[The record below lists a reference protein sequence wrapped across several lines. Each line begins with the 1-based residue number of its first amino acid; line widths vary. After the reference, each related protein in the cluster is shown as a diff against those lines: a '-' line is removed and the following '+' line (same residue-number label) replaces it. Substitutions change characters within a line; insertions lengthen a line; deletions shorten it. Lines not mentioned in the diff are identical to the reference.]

1 MNENEN
7 NSSSEFLKEEK
18 FIISSTY
25 SDITPLYE
33 CGGRICRLFK
43 AMRFGKWCVL
53 KCLKPEYAN
62 NPEFTSL
69 LQKEFDIGYRFSHPN
84 IVKMINFEV
93 VENLGVCIVMEYID
107 GRTLKEWLHERKRSK
122 KEIIDILRSIGSTL
136 DYIHQIQVVHR
147 DIKPANIMITN
158 NGDHIKIIDF
168 GLADADNYAI
178 LKQPAGTM
186 RYVAPEQCD
195 RNIVVDGRA
204 DIYSFGV
211 IITDANSTLTHHSRI
226 LRKIAEKCCEQN
238 RDHRYSNLSEIKWG
252 DHTDK
257 KNIVFMAII
266 IIVLC
271 SIGTYIYVNH
281 FQNQNKE
288 MKANTKVSETPRS
301 AQMAVKDVESD
312 GNAVQGKADRNTK
325 TSPKLKPNT
334 AMEKASMGTQIREM
348 TRENWEDFLK
358 RLNSGESHT
367 ARCDLPLSVSLNTD
381 NNERQKRLDNK
392 IKAFVKSIAIEEHD
406 DFEMLYGIANS
417 IMHDEQSKF
426 ILDPVNSKRIEDAWQ
441 KAIELGK
448 ETRQEDTNS
457 NKASSVR

>member
-84 IVKMINFEV
+84 IVQMINFEV

-186 RYVAPEQCD
+186 RYVAPEQ
-195 RNIVVDGRA
+195 
-204 DIYSFGV
+204 
-211 IITDANSTLTHHSRI
+211 
-226 LRKIAEKCCEQN
+226 CCEQN